1 MLEHYYSCQEK
12 LKWFNITLR
21 CKRGE
26 NSVTVG
32 LLDWCG
38 FLYVMV
44 LSRMLLTSISGHT
57 CSMLWYL
64 TVYTL
69 QYLSLIAVWITKADW
84 SAAHHATLVTAK
96 GSMEL
101 NPRMSSVEAFCQR
114 ESFEM
119 FFFSTLFF
127 HFTDLFWLDADCK
140 KIVLLNFV
148 CTMQCT
154 ILQSHW
160 EQ

>member
-21 CKRGE
+21 CKRVE

-32 LLDWCG
+32 LLEWCG

-69 QYLSLIAVWITKADW
+69 QYLSLIAVWITKANW

-114 ESFEM
+114 KSFEM
-119 FFFSTLFF
+119 FFFQLCFF
-127 HFTDLFWLDADCK
+127 ISQVCFGWMQIAK
-140 KIVLLNFV
+140 KIDFLNLFA
-148 CTMQCT
+148 
-154 ILQSHW
+154 
-160 EQ
+160 